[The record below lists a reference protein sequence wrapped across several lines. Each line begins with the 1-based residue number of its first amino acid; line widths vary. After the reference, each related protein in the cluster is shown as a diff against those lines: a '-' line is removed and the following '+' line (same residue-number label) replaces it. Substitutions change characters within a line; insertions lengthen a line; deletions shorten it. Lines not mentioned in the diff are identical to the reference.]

1 MTLNGYESVYGS
13 SIWQEDIVL
22 DVGASERWQKK
33 MANLCPCLIRSRC
46 FSQGYYL
53 PKQLRRL
60 SSVECGRMQG
70 VPGRLVAAMESL
82 PGADGNMRK

>member
-1 MTLNGYESVYGS
+1 LAKENGQFVPM
-13 SIWQEDIVL
+13 L
-22 DVGASERWQKK
+22 DP
-33 MANLCPCLIRSRC
+33 LPLL
-46 FSQGYYL
+46 SQGYYL